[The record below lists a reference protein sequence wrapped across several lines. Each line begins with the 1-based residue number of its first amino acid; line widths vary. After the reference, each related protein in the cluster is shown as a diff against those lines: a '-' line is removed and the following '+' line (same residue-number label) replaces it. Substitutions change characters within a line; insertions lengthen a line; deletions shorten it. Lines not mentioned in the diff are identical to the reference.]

1 MPACWNRNSP
11 LTKRL
16 LLALCVCWVG
26 GLHGQ
31 LAAQPIAAAR
41 AEMPATSSVT
51 APATSTTE
59 VTELLLTVAV
69 NGEAISEPA
78 LVLQHQAGQLLFS
91 TEDLKRWRLRLPLP
105 LPTQALYRHGDDEYM
120 SLDGQQDL
128 NYTFNPR
135 QQAVQLMA
143 NPRILQASAF
153 ELRALP
159 TAPPSTPQ
167 PGGFFNYELLGA
179 HGADGFQR
187 AGQFEFGWFNAWG
200 VGTLGVVAPEAS
212 QHTQLVRLD
221 ATWSADQPGERQSW
235 RLGDVINRAG
245 SWGRSVRLG
254 GVQWATNF
262 GVQPGF
268 ISNPLQQA
276 AGVAALPSTVDVYVN
291 NALTT
296 RREVPAGPF
305 SVNNLPAVTGSGE
318 VRLVVRDLLGREQVL
333 THPFYASAGLL
344 APGLQ
349 DFSYELGFVR
359 QNFGV
364 QSNDY
369 GHWLAVLT
377 HRRGL
382 TEHFTGELHAELQP
396 DLKAAGLSA
405 LYLVPAVGVFNAAL
419 AGSQSRDAKGSLL
432 ALGVERLA
440 APFNVGVRSQWTQQ
454 GFRLTGDDTRSSL
467 PRQQWSANLGYTTQ
481 QAGSLGLSWLQQ
493 TAQDNSR
500 IEIAAANY
508 AMSLGNRGNLML
520 SLARTQGTS
529 ANTQMALTW
538 TLPLGPERPGQSV
551 SLSHNR
557 SRYAA
562 QENSAQSV
570 ATYQKN
576 VPVAEGFGYQ
586 LEARDSGDARGALG
600 YQNRFGSYQLE
611 AAHAN
616 GEQAGRASVRGGL
629 AYAGQQVYASRWI
642 SDSFGL
648 ARVPGFPG
656 VRVYADNQWVGTTDA
671 NGNAL
676 LPRLRAYQRNPVRL
690 EPRDLPLNAQV
701 DTLMLEVVPFYRSA
715 ALADF
720 PVRLANGAQFQVLLA
735 SGEPLP
741 AGSTVQLMGAKQPF
755 PVGFDGVV
763 YVTGLS
769 AHNTLQARWQTQS
782 CTFELAF
789 AASADALPDLGSV
802 LCTGVTP

>member
-1 MPACWNRNSP
+1 
-11 LTKRL
+11 
-16 LLALCVCWVG
+16 
-26 GLHGQ
+26 
-31 LAAQPIAAAR
+31 
-41 AEMPATSSVT
+41 
-51 APATSTTE
+51 
-59 VTELLLTVAV
+59 
-69 NGEAISEPA
+69 
-78 LVLQHQAGQLLFS
+78 
-91 TEDLKRWRLRLPLP
+91 
-105 LPTQALYRHGDDEYM
+105 
-120 SLDGQQDL
+120 
-128 NYTFNPR
+128 
-135 QQAVQLMA
+135 
-143 NPRILQASAF
+143 
-153 ELRALP
+153 
-159 TAPPSTPQ
+159 
-167 PGGFFNYELLGA
+167 
-179 HGADGFQR
+179 
-187 AGQFEFGWFNAWG
+187 
-200 VGTLGVVAPEAS
+200 
-212 QHTQLVRLD
+212 
-221 ATWSADQPGERQSW
+221 
-235 RLGDVINRAG
+235 
-245 SWGRSVRLG
+245 
-254 GVQWATNF
+254 
-262 GVQPGF
+262 
-268 ISNPLQQA
+268 
-276 AGVAALPSTVDVYVN
+276 
-291 NALTT
+291 
-296 RREVPAGPF
+296 
-305 SVNNLPAVTGSGE
+305 
-318 VRLVVRDLLGREQVL
+318 
-333 THPFYASAGLL
+333 
-344 APGLQ
+344 
-349 DFSYELGFVR
+349 
-359 QNFGV
+359 
-364 QSNDY
+364 
-369 GHWLAVLT
+369 
-377 HRRGL
+377 
-382 TEHFTGELHAELQP
+382 
-396 DLKAAGLSA
+396 
-405 LYLVPAVGVFNAAL
+405 
-419 AGSQSRDAKGSLL
+419 
-432 ALGVERLA
+432 
-440 APFNVGVRSQWTQQ
+440 
-454 GFRLTGDDTRSSL
+454 
-467 PRQQWSANLGYTTQ
+467 
-481 QAGSLGLSWLQQ
+481 
-493 TAQDNSR
+493 
-500 IEIAAANY
+500 
-508 AMSLGNRGNLML
+508 ML

-576 VPVAEGFGYQ
+576 VPVAEGYGYQ